1 MANILS
7 ILHKDGTTAL
17 SRQIREGVE
26 QPVIKIDLVY
36 NENGGSGEAEFMI
49 RNISSSNH
57 ARSVNIST
65 SENPTDNQTGNSLN
79 QLWDYKE
86 IGSELWKNTWKNNIV
101 IERIPPGQFVHLRT
115 RVSATADAEPS
126 THYGG
131 VLINY
136 LRSSV

>member
-7 ILHKDGTTAL
+7 VLHKDGTTAL
-17 SRQIREGVE
+17 SKQIREGVE

-36 NENGGSGEAEFMI
+36 NENGGEGEAELMI
-49 RNISSSNH
+49 RNISSNNF
-57 ARSVNIST
+57 ARNVVVST
-65 SENPTDNQTGNSLN
+65 SEDPVDNQTGNSLN

-86 IGSELWKNTWKNNIV
+86 IGSEHWKNNWRSNIT
-101 IERIPPGQFVHLRT
+101 IQRIPPGQFVHLRT
-115 RVSATADAEPS
+115 RVTATADAEPT